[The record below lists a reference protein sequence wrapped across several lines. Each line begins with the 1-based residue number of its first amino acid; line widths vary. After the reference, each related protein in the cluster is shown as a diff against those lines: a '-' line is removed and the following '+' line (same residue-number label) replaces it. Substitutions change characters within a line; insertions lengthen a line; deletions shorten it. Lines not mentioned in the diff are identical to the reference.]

1 MATEFNT
8 VLIRYGEIFLKGN
21 NRYYFESLLAKNIK
35 NALVGLEFKFVRS
48 QSRFYIEDF
57 QPSDQNEIISRLQKI
72 FGIHSISPAVKTRTD
87 ISQISAIC
95 SLISPKSGSF
105 RVTVKRADKRIAM
118 RSMDIAAQIGGDM
131 LQEQEGLRVDLF
143 QYDFEVNVDIREN
156 GWSYIFYETIMGAGG
171 LPTGCS
177 GKAMLLLSGGIDSP
191 VAAYMMAKRGLNIA
205 CVHYHSFP
213 YTSELALQKVID
225 LATKLHPYIPSIEL
239 YVVPFTDIQYAIHE
253 HCPQEYMIT
262 IMRRFMM
269 RIAERLAKSQKCG
282 AIITGESLGQVASQT
297 IESINASNSVVSMPV
312 FRPLIGNDKEEIITI
327 SQKIGTFDISIRP
340 YEDCCTVFLPKNPI
354 IHPRLQDVI
363 NYEQR
368 LDVDNLIDAAIAGVE
383 VKEVCPHP

>member
-35 NALVGLEFKFVRS
+35 DALVGLQFRFVRS

-57 QPSDQNEIISRLQKI
+57 LPSDQNEIISRLQKI
-72 FGIHSISPAVKTRTD
+72 FGIHSISPAVKVHTD
-87 ISQISAIC
+87 ISKISEIC
-95 SLISPKSGSF
+95 SQISPKSGSF

-131 LQEQEGLRVDLF
+131 LQMQEGLRVDLF
-143 QYDFEVNVDIREN
+143 QFEFEVNVDIREN
-156 GWSYIFYETIMGAGG
+156 GWSYIFYETIMGAQG

-213 YTSELALQKVID
+213 YTSELALQKVVD
-225 LATKLHPYIPSIEL
+225 LASKLHPYIPAIEL
-239 YVVPFTDIQYAIHE
+239 FVVPFTDIQYAIHE

-269 RIAERLAKSQKCG
+269 RIAERLAKSKKCG

-297 IESINASNSVVSMPV
+297 IESINVTNSVVSMPV

-327 SQKIGTFDISIRP
+327 SQKIGTYDISIRP

-368 LDVDNLIDAAIAGVE
+368 LDTDGLIDAAIAGVE
-383 VKEVCPHP
+383 VKAISPHS